1 MHRKK
6 SVREKQKSDQVGQQ
20 VAEFDFKPVGDE
32 GIPLEQIQFELR
44 VSGLFK
50 WPSISYQLV

>member
-1 MHRKK
+1 MLEK
-6 SVREKQKSDQVGQQ
+6 SKRVIRLDSKWQ
-20 VAEFDFKPVGDE
+20 EFDFKPVGDE